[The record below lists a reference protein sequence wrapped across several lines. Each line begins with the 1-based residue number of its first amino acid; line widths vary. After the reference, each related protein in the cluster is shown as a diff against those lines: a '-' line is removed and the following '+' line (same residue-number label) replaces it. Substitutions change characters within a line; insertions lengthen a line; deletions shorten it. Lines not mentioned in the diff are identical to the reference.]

1 MPVIPDATPVK
12 LPAKLVA
19 LRIPAFIFA
28 VVVDSPAAL
37 PTKSPVND
45 VDVIIPTFILVP
57 SAKPLTL
64 PVVFP

>member
-1 MPVIPDATPVK
+1 MALPVK

-19 LRIPAFIFA
+19 LIIPAFIFA
-28 VVVDSPAAL
+28 VVVERPAAL

-45 VDVIIPTFILVP
+45 VDVITHTFILVS